1 MGEVYS
7 FCLLAGI
14 FLLFAQSPQGS
25 LSSARSVRLL
35 PHPWEWDITNKKK
48 NWVRRGGR
56 ETGREVTVMV
66 LSYTTS
72 IKLSGKDT
80 PRLCVWPFGS
90 NSDGHYCLS
99 ERDICCRRG
108 NTQCGC
114 HGNRQSLHF
123 LFLNIC
129 SSATS
134 AVQTLRKKNSL
145 IIINTTERRVCGVTS
160 FLVVRLHGRCAASK
174 VKHTGAVTL
183 LSFIC
188 SCKRT
193 VEEKMTRFGFPTLRA
208 ATHSHPKLIK
218 DGSVVS
224 GLGPIGPSNSLH
236 TMTDYDFWK
245 VIN

>member
-1 MGEVYS
+1 MKCTHFVCSQAYS
-7 FCLLAGI
+7 FCLLNHRR
-14 FLLFAQSPQGS
+14 
-25 LSSARSVRLL
+25 ARSYL
-35 PHPWEWDITNKKK
+35 PGQWGFSLTPGSETLPIKKRTG
-48 NWVRRGGR
+48 WGVEGERRVER
-56 ETGREVTVMV
+56 SQSWCCHWNV
-66 LSYTTS
+66 YTTS
-72 IKLSGKDT
+72 MKLSGKDT

-108 NTQCGC
+108 NTLCGC

-160 FLVVRLHGRCAASK
+160 FLVVGGRCAASK

-183 LSFIC
+183 LLFIC

-193 VEEKMTRFGFPTLRA
+193 VEEKKTRFGFPTLRA

-218 DGSVVS
+218 YGSVVS